1 MPIKKRWTPT
11 MLARALK
18 MYDAGHTLQEV
29 GYAFGVGR
37 ERARQV
43 LFLAK
48 ANVGRARIGRK
59 PK

>member
-11 MLARALK
+11 MLARALAVW
-18 MYDAGHTLQEV
+18 DRGLTLKQV
-29 GYAFGVGR
+29 GTEFGIGP

-48 ANVGRARIGRK
+48 ANVGRARIGRCK
-59 PK
+59 

>member
-1 MPIKKRWTPT
+1 MPVKKRWTPS

-18 MYDAGHTLQEV
+18 MYDAGHTLKEV
-29 GYAFGVGR
+29 GHAFGVGV

-48 ANVGRARIGRK
+48 ANVGRARVGRRK
-59 PK
+59 